1 MQDYINES
9 LLKDSEV
16 FEELRNRL
24 CSGPSPFNV
33 YFPNSFDELSEEELK
48 ACYEVDELYKK
59 GIITKEEALKLL
71 EDIFSGGMMRKRFE
85 AYQHEM
91 LLNKLKEL
99 LKIKYMELEEL
110 HNALN
115 NNLISKEEYFE
126 RARKSHRKFYNDL
139 LIFLESRKS
148 HENTMEEPE
157 RTYGGRTR

>member
-1 MQDYINES
+1 MHNNVNES
-9 LLKDSEV
+9 LFKDNTI
-16 FEELRNRL
+16 FDELRDKL
-24 CSGPSPFNV
+24 CSAGSPLNIF
-33 YFPNSFDELSEEELK
+33 FPNSLEELSEEEK
-48 ACYEVDELYKK
+48 KECIKIDELYKK
-59 GIITKEEALKLL
+59 GIITKEEAIKLL

-85 AYQHEM
+85 AYQNEL

-99 LKIKYMELEEL
+99 LKRKYMELEEL
-110 HNALN
+110 HDALN

-126 RARKSHRKFYNDL
+126 RIRKANRKFYNDL

>member
-1 MQDYINES
+1 MHNNVNES
-9 LLKDSEV
+9 LLKDNEV

-24 CSGPSPFNV
+24 CSGPSPLNV
-33 YFPNSFDELSEEELK
+33 YFPNSFDELSEEEQK
-48 ACYEVDELYKK
+48 ECIKIDELYKK

-99 LKIKYMELEEL
+99 QKIKYMELEEL
-110 HNALN
+110 RKALN
-115 NNLISKEEYFE
+115 DNLISKEEFFE

-148 HENTMEEPE
+148 YENTIEEPE
-157 RTYGGRTR
+157 RTYGGRSR